1 MTAADFGIVDGFLC
15 DKDYVSFTISLPDR
29 DPQGVAT
36 GTPLV
41 NSAHSKG
48 DSTVKVDG
56 CTPNTTDWLK
66 AGDILAFAGDDTH
79 VYTNL
84 TDVNSS
90 ADDYLE
96 LEDSSGNLELEDS
109 SGDLLLEDSNQ
120 AELSISPDLKADLS
134 DNVALT
140 VTSVPF
146 TVRLDKPHDS
156 SVAPPTLYNFNFN
169 CTEVM

>member
-84 TDVNSS
+84 TDVNSA
-90 ADDYLE
+90 ADESIQLESTGDLE
-96 LEDSSGNLELEDS
+96 LEV
-109 SGDLLLEDSNQ
+109 SGDLEMESSNQ

-169 CTEVM
+169 CTEVF